1 MVLDRHFVTALI
13 LKLEIVVLLQ
23 YVLLHFQRL
32 LSVFPLKEQYHMKY
46 LFVPLNKQNIKI
58 IAQEIVINRIFSFT
72 KLQ

>member
-32 LSVFPLKEQYHMKY
+32 LSVFTLKEQYHMKY
-46 LFVPLNKQNIKI
+46 LFVPLKQNIKI